1 MPAPSSLNA
10 LRITNKIK
18 ADFFFLADF
27 LQLLK
32 TNFAAQSRYVFM
44 LKNSHLRTIFKYI
57 HLISLHLLFC
67 MTDTFVVYYTSPIN
81 SLSTTYCINT
91 SCL

>member
-1 MPAPSSLNA
+1 MPAPSSLTA

-27 LQLLK
+27 LQLLR
-32 TNFAAQSRYVFM
+32 TNFVVQSRYVFM
-44 LKNSHLRTIFKYI
+44 LKNSHLSTIFKYI
-57 HLISLHLLFC
+57 HFLSLCLLFRV
-67 MTDTFVVYYTSPIN
+67 TDTFVVYYTSPIN

>member
-18 ADFFFLADF
+18 ADFLADF
-27 LQLLK
+27 LQLFR
-32 TNFAAQSRYVFM
+32 TNFAVQSRYVFM
-44 LKNSHLRTIFKYI
+44 LKNSHLSTIFKYM
-57 HLISLHLLFC
+57 HLISWHLLFHV
-67 MTDTFVVYYTSPIN
+67 TDTFVGYYTSPIN

>member
-18 ADFFFLADF
+18 AIFFLADF
-27 LQLLK
+27 LQLLR
-32 TNFAAQSRYVFM
+32 TNFAVQSRYVFK
-44 LKNSHLRTIFKYI
+44 LKNSHLSTIFKYI
-57 HLISLHLLFC
+57 HFISLHLLFC
-67 MTDTFVVYYTSPIN
+67 VTDTFVVYYTSTIN

>member
-18 ADFFFLADF
+18 ADFFLADF

-32 TNFAAQSRYVFM
+32 N
-44 LKNSHLRTIFKYI
+44 
-57 HLISLHLLFC
+57 
-67 MTDTFVVYYTSPIN
+67 
-81 SLSTTYCINT
+81 
-91 SCL
+91 

>member
-18 ADFFFLADF
+18 ADFFLADF

-44 LKNSHLRTIFKYI
+44 LKNSHFRTIFKYI

-67 MTDTFVVYYTSPIN
+67 MTDTFVVYYT
-81 SLSTTYCINT
+81 
-91 SCL
+91 

>member
-18 ADFFFLADF
+18 ADFLADS

-32 TNFAAQSRYVFM
+32 TTFAAQSRYVFM
-44 LKNSHLRTIFKYI
+44 LKSSHLSTIFKYI
-57 HLISLHLLFC
+57 HLISLHLLFR